1 MSIVNND
8 FDNPLDMSQVMK
20 GMKMFQSGKIK
31 KVLKKWL
38 FLSVMS
44 PTVRIT
50 NLSDTIVTSSST

>member
-31 KVLKKWL
+31 KVLKK
-38 FLSVMS
+38 
-44 PTVRIT
+44 
-50 NLSDTIVTSSST
+50 